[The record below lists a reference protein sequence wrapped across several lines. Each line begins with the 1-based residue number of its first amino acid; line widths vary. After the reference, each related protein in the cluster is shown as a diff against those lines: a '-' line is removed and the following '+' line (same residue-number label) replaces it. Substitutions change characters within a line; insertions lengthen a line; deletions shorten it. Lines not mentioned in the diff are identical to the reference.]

1 MNTESLSKKSKT
13 TINLD
18 ETWLSFLFRHIKS
31 LDVVTFQSHKR
42 KRAKE
47 INTNNFFQIHHK
59 SEVSQQTIALKYKKT
74 GDTDKSS

>member
-47 INTNNFFQIHHK
+47 INTNNFF
-59 SEVSQQTIALKYKKT
+59 
-74 GDTDKSS
+74 